1 MLAFLDELAQI
12 DIRRT
17 LPGLQHDFC
26 TLWNELVQEA
36 KKTPELIPEI
46 FVYSWGDQPL
56 LLERYKTAL
65 GGLVGILRQIRHL
78 YIALHQGTD
87 AAPTAFSA
95 STDDSDRIFHRPSSY
110 PLCDIASHRRGRP
123 GSTAHV
129 PVPNSRTVPLLIQ
142 SIVSPDAAPLPSSD
156 STTPGEIGESSR
168 VPEATSPA
176 LPVHTSPR
184 PTDASPATAIAAALQ
199 DLPPAATLS
208 HPQEGTTQQNIVAPC
223 AESDI
228 SRILSTSSAPVP
240 TPTLLPVP
248 VPTPYV
254 LNEPLASSDAGA
266 ASAFNP
272 LLPASSVI
280 GFSVPSSPPTSRVSS
295 LPNAEFL
302 SLLCTTPSCP
312 TGNTALPHLRAR
324 GLVNTGNMCFA
335 NAVLQLLVHSPPL
348 WNLFRQLGD
357 LKGLRVEGGPA
368 TGGGATPLVDA
379 TVRFFEEFM
388 NKEKAPT
395 GQVTGGKP
403 REGIGA
409 KKEPDAVDPFEPTY
423 IYDAM
428 KEKRKF
434 KRLLDNQQQDA
445 EEFFRLYLD
454 ALDEELLAL
463 LASSSGHDSTTA
475 TPGAEKREVSQS
487 GQTDVPDVVTRGFT
501 SVESPLMRIFGGKF
515 RSTVRT
521 PNQPDS
527 ITIEDWRSLQL
538 DIQVPLH
545 DSVYAIENALAR
557 VSHLQP
563 VQLGPSGLGEASQQV
578 LIEALPPVLVL
589 HLKRFQY
596 DVAADGIVK
605 ISKPVQFAPELEIP
619 LEIMA
624 PVSGKPAEPVHYKLY
639 GVLYHHGESAGS
651 GHYTVDVLH
660 PDGDSGSGES
670 WLHIDDEAVS
680 AVRREDVFGDH
691 NDERVD
697 DRCAYMLFYCRTAPA

>member
-1 MLAFLDELAQI
+1 LVNSMLVKDLEGDFPETLLKTFWGALNRLMGRTLSLNSVTESVKSRRVIICRDIMSMIPCPDYDLPYNLRFQLDKAPVSIERLQVMARWFSNLSRNVSRFAQIRVTKAHFRIQERDDRWITLASIACGLAVHDIERNVALGGDNMLLATLICISRQAIHSCEWYMLAFLDELAQI

-254 LNEPLASSDAGA
+254 LNEPLASSEAGA

-434 KRLLDNQQQDA
+434 KRLL
-445 EEFFRLYLD
+445 
-454 ALDEELLAL
+454 
-463 LASSSGHDSTTA
+463 
-475 TPGAEKREVSQS
+475 V
-487 GQTDVPDVVTRGFT
+487 
-501 SVESPLMRIFGGKF
+501 
-515 RSTVRT
+515 RSR
-521 PNQPDS
+521 
-527 ITIEDWRSLQL
+527 
-538 DIQVPLH
+538 
-545 DSVYAIENALAR
+545 A
-557 VSHLQP
+557 
-563 VQLGPSGLGEASQQV
+563 
-578 LIEALPPVLVL
+578 
-589 HLKRFQY
+589 
-596 DVAADGIVK
+596 
-605 ISKPVQFAPELEIP
+605 
-619 LEIMA
+619 M
-624 PVSGKPAEPVHYKLY
+624 
-639 GVLYHHGESAGS
+639 
-651 GHYTVDVLH
+651 
-660 PDGDSGSGES
+660 
-670 WLHIDDEAVS
+670 
-680 AVRREDVFGDH
+680 
-691 NDERVD
+691 
-697 DRCAYMLFYCRTAPA
+697 